1 MSKIWGWRGPDGS
14 APPVPPGRPGLRYT
28 FHQDSPV
35 VPPDMPLTLSCA
47 VNRRTVSGRLLG
59 QEEQITPYE
68 ALRAVTINAAYQYF
82 EEKEKGSLAPGKR
95 ADLVILDRDPLS
107 VPAEE
112 LDRLKYWK
120 PLRTARRFTG
130 RKGKGEE
137 CMKLMIASDLHGSAF
152 YAKKWLQRVE
162 EERPDRI
169 LLLGICCIMVPRNDL
184 PEGYAAQGGDPP
196 AQWFGSP
203 AHLCAGKLRR
213 RGRQVVLDFPIM
225 ADYVLLQAEEHTVFA
240 THGHIHSPEQLPRLQ
255 PGGRAAF
262 RPIPMYRGIRCG
274 RGSSASIPAP
284 CPFPRRTAL
293 TATWSGNPV
302 NWRGKT
308 WTV

>member
-1 MSKIWGWRGPDGS
+1 
-14 APPVPPGRPGLRYT
+14 
-28 FHQDSPV
+28 
-35 VPPDMPLTLSCA
+35 
-47 VNRRTVSGRLLG
+47 
-59 QEEQITPYE
+59 
-68 ALRAVTINAAYQYF
+68 
-82 EEKEKGSLAPGKR
+82 
-95 ADLVILDRDPLS
+95 
-107 VPAEE
+107 
-112 LDRLKYWK
+112 
-120 PLRTARRFTG
+120 
-130 RKGKGEE
+130 
-137 CMKLMIASDLHGSAF
+137 MKLMIASDLHGSAF

-169 LLLGICCIMVPRNDL
+169 LLLGDLLYHGPRNDL
-184 PEGYAAQGGDPP
+184 PEGYAPKEVIPLLNGLAPR
-196 AQWFGSP
+196 
-203 AHLCAGKLRR
+203 LICV
-213 RGRQVVLDFPIM
+213 RGNCDAEVDQMVLDFPIM